1 MFKSYVK
8 YSDYTEFMDGFE
20 DLIPENE
27 FNKFAVQATRT
38 IDNFTFRRIDENILD
53 IYESDIKYTAI
64 RLIIYLYEKYAMS
77 GLFEMSDE
85 INQMSAGKVSL
96 STGVT
101 RGVAVTVSENPE
113 YNIVRANLFMTGLLN
128 AGFNS
133 RCNN

>member
-1 MFKSYVK
+1 MFESYVK

-27 FNKFAVQATRT
+27 FNKFAVQATLT
-38 IDNFTFRRIDENILD
+38 IDNFTYRRIDETILKK
-53 IYESDIKYTAI
+53 YEFDIKYTAI
-64 RLIIYLYEKYAMS
+64 RLIIYFYEKYAMS

-96 STGVT
+96 SAGVT
-101 RGVAVTVSENPE
+101 RGVAVAVSENPE